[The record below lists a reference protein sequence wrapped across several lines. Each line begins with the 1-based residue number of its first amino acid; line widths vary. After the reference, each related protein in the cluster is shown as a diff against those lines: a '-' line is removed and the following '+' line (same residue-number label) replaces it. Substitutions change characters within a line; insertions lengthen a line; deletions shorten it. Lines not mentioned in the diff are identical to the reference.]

1 MQWIL
6 MCVWIYTT
14 QPQTI
19 LQLLKQN
26 WKHILLTLVKESLLC
41 YEIMERKKE
50 EKEKRR
56 GDKERRDKTEFA
68 LQ

>member
-26 WKHILLTLVKESLLC
+26 WKHILLTLIKESLLC

-56 GDKERRDKTEFA
+56 GDKERRDKT
-68 LQ
+68 

>member
-1 MQWIL
+1 MQWIP

-56 GDKERRDKTEFA
+56 GDKERRDKT
-68 LQ
+68 

>member
-56 GDKERRDKTEFA
+56 GDKERRDKT
-68 LQ
+68 